1 MSKLANQEVI
11 EKTSLYLDLSPS
23 LLDKIDLFLSNT
35 NLDKKQQ
42 AALLQIMV
50 EIHGEGYENCI
61 TE

>member
-42 AALLQIMV
+42 ASLLKIMV
-50 EIHGEGYENCI
+50 EVHGEGYEQCI